1 MGEME
6 YMKKKKIRA
15 AIYCRVGNPAD
26 AGIAVEHTSGHDDT
40 GRLPPLQDRILIQRW
55 KRGIQDGERALLPEQ
70 ESD

>member
-40 GRLPPLQDRILIQRW
+40 GRLPPLQDRMNISLLTIQRSRW
-55 KRGIQDGERALLPEQ
+55 RK
-70 ESD
+70 